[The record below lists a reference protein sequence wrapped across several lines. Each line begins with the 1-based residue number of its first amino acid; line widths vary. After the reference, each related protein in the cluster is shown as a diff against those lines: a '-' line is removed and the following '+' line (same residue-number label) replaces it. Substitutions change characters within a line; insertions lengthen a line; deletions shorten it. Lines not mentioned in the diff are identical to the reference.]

1 VAGIVTS
8 VPLLVYAKGIQG
20 TSQAVSGIL
29 MYVNPTLQLLIGVFL
44 YQEPFTQAQGVTF
57 VFVCAA
63 VILFLADSLLR
74 GKRQ

>member
-1 VAGIVTS
+1 
-8 VPLLVYAKGIQG
+8 
-20 TSQAVSGIL
+20 

-57 VFVCAA
+57 VFVWAA